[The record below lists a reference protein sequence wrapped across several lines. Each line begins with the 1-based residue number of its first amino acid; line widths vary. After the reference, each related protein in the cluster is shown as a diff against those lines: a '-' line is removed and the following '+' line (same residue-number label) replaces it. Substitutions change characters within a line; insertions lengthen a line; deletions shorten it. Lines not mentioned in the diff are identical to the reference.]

1 MEDPAAVEPI
11 DFIDRPVEVVAK
23 SVVSPD
29 PEPIVDSGPAF
40 SPVGEVCNLV
50 LDPPVP
56 NTDPNTYED
65 IVGYPSAAVGVGANT
80 AVVKGAR
87 DLCMGPKK
95 A

>member
-40 SPVGEVCNLV
+40 SPVGEVCNPV

-56 NTDPNTYED
+56 NTDPNTYEY
-65 IVGYPSAAVGVGANT
+65 IVKNPSAAVGVGANT
-80 AVVKGAR
+80 AVVER
-87 DLCMGPKK
+87 VIDI
-95 A
+95 